1 MTDLACQMN
10 NWNTYSWIFSIYF
23 ISLWRQLLHKTERR
37 QAVWESSFPEDI
49 LMWGFA
55 KLGRQEGKKANWS
68 LIGLSLLW
76 TKTVSQKKSA
86 QWYYLIKKEV
96 ELRILCQQSAIRVV
110 RHWNRLP
117 RECLI
122 SGIVQDQAGWNLEQ
136 LAVVKSVLVHSK
148 GLRAE

>member
-10 NWNTYSWIFSIYF
+10 NWNTCSWIFSIYF
-23 ISLWRQLLHKTERR
+23 ISLLKTTATQDWKKTGSVRIFIPWRFSNVGLCKIRKTGRR
-37 QAVWESSFPEDI
+37 
-49 LMWGFA
+49 
-55 KLGRQEGKKANWS
+55 ANCS

-96 ELRILCQQSAIRVV
+96 ELRILWQQSTIRVV